1 MKKTILFVMIIG
13 VLTLM
18 TACSKTG
25 DTITES
31 TTDNFQENATHNDVG
46 DNAEGNTR
54 IEKDLSSGVIMD
66 AEVSVPKGI
75 NYGSMPV
82 YSVSML
88 EVPVEQFY
96 QLFMK
101 NKKIEQENEQ
111 STEEKIGNGMFKYY
125 VAEDGS
131 NLTYNGG
138 VFLYYSSAAYSN
150 INISLEDDEKKEET
164 FKKDFGFEN
173 REESAEKIKKILR
186 SLGIETYAEY
196 ECYSLDYQWLQEK
209 NDAREQDIP
218 DEKRADNSGIETV
231 WNEDLNAYFFKFV
244 AAIDNMPVTNE
255 VREVK
260 DFVIP
265 ATDIE
270 VVYTKNGIE
279 QITIS
284 DCFKMNEE
292 KYQTPIKNVD
302 EIISRLDEKYNSI
315 ILDGKYTVEKIQL
328 EYIPLE
334 TTEAN
339 SYELIPAWRFYVGH
353 EMNIQNK
360 DDSSKTELYKM
371 PTQVLF
377 NAIDGTEIQT
387 GVGQ

>member
-173 REESAEKIKKILR
+173 REESAEKIKK
-186 SLGIETYAEY
+186 YY
-196 ECYSLDYQWLQEK
+196 
-209 NDAREQDIP
+209 
-218 DEKRADNSGIETV
+218 
-231 WNEDLNAYFFKFV
+231 
-244 AAIDNMPVTNE
+244 
-255 VREVK
+255 
-260 DFVIP
+260 
-265 ATDIE
+265 
-270 VVYTKNGIE
+270 
-279 QITIS
+279 
-284 DCFKMNEE
+284 
-292 KYQTPIKNVD
+292 
-302 EIISRLDEKYNSI
+302 
-315 ILDGKYTVEKIQL
+315 
-328 EYIPLE
+328 
-334 TTEAN
+334 
-339 SYELIPAWRFYVGH
+339 GH
-353 EMNIQNK
+353 
-360 DDSSKTELYKM
+360 
-371 PTQVLF
+371 
-377 NAIDGTEIQT
+377 
-387 GVGQ
+387 

>member
-150 INISLEDDEKKEET
+150 INISLEDDEKKGET

-231 WNEDLNAYFFKFV
+231 WNEDLNAYFLKFV

-377 NAIDGTEIQT
+377 NATDGTEIQT